1 MGVMKSSAFP
11 VLIILAVTIS
21 ATLGFLAIGCL
32 SHATGN
38 SCLPS
43 TMSAGACPPAGNFFA
58 MAIHHLAG
66 LKNLTLSVVGAFG
79 FDLLLLAFSVSFS
92 MALFVFKDI
101 FQPAIFARK
110 FSLGDYYQSQ
120 KFLGDF
126 LIRLLN
132 WLAVNFKRDPF
143 IFAYGRATRF

>member
-11 VLIILAVTIS
+11 VLIILAVAIS

-32 SHATGN
+32 SHASGN

-43 TMSAGACPPAGNFFA
+43 TMSAGDCPSINNFFA
-58 MAIHHLAG
+58 MAIHHLAE
-66 LKNLTLSVVGAFG
+66 LKNLTLSVVGASG
-79 FDLLLLAFSVSFS
+79 FDLLLFASSVLFS
-92 MALFVFKDI
+92 MALFVFKDV
-101 FQPAIFARK
+101 FQPAIFARR
-110 FSLGDYYQSQ
+110 FSLRDYYQSQ
-120 KFLGDF
+120 KFLDDF